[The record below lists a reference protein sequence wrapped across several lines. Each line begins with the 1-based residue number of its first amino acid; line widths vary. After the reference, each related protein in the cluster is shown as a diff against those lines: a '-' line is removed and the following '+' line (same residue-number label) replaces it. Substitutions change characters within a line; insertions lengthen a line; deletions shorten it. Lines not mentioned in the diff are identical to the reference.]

1 MDFGKDLRFV
11 RVSNSSAKT
20 CASTSKHFFKGYYGV
35 QLIFEG
41 EIYGAVGD
49 NPMEYAKGP
58 VAFISYPG
66 VPFTYGSPEGT
77 FRNIAYICFEGDRVQ
92 EYIRTGL
99 LNLREKQLFI
109 PISDSRKLFSTVELL
124 LRNLAVPG
132 NAIHH
137 ARAVLLLEELL
148 LQLQESDG
156 TVGPGINPYR
166 SELHEL
172 CSKIATEP
180 ELDWDFK
187 QESLRMQLSYA
198 HFRRIFARETGLS
211 PKQYLLEC
219 RLRQVE
225 RMLINTNDRISE
237 IAERCG
243 FEGVFHLFRIFKK
256 HRRLAPSQFRKIYS
270 INHSGK

>member
-11 RVSNSSAKT
+11 RVSNSSSKT
-20 CASTSKHFFKGYYGV
+20 CASTCKHFFKGYYGV

-219 RLRQVE
+219 RLHQVE

-270 INHSGK
+270 INHTGK